1 MTFLPYLYQMKKL
14 RPSQLIFF
22 SFGICAMFVSL
33 IGCNGDRTYSVRTE
47 TIEVD
52 SLNQI
57 IPLTEPLVNPVLY
70 THVSGLSRLSP
81 AESKVKFVEIVL
93 PAILVAKFEMDKLQA
108 RVDKLRKKKNWTETD
123 SIFYLE
129 TKSRF
134 KAKDLEDLSSRI
146 GTLPTSIVLAQA
158 AVESGWGQSRFFLE
172 GNNLFGVWS
181 YNEDEPRIAAGLN
194 RQGKTIYIRA
204 YADMSESIIHYFEVL
219 GSANAYRSLREARQ
233 KEMSPFELLRHLQ
246 NYSER
251 RTSYTDLLKEV
262 ILQNEFT
269 KYDKFGI
276 SPNYLER
283 D

>member
-1 MTFLPYLYQMKKL
+1 MKKY
-14 RPSQLIFF
+14 RRTRLIFF
-22 SFGICAMFVSL
+22 MMGVGLMLTSL
-33 IGCNGDRTYSVRTE
+33 TGCNSDKTYSIKSA

-52 SLNQI
+52 SLSQI
-57 IPLTEPLVNPVLY
+57 IPITEKLVNPVLY

-81 AESKVKFVEIVL
+81 AEAKVKFVEIVL
-93 PAILVAKFEMDKLQA
+93 PAILVAKFEMDKLQI
-108 RVDKLRKKKNWTETD
+108 RVDKLRKKKHWTETD
-123 SIFYLE
+123 SVFYLE
-129 TKSRF
+129 TRNRF

-172 GNNLFGVWS
+172 GNNLFGIWS

-194 RQGKTIYIRA
+194 RQGKTVYIRA
-204 YADMSESIIHYFEVL
+204 YADMSQSIIHYFEVL
-219 GSANAYRSLREARQ
+219 GSANAYRSLRKARQ
-233 KEMSPFELLRHLQ
+233 KDMGPFQLLQHLR

-262 ILQNEFT
+262 MLQNKFT
-269 KYDKFGI
+269 RYDKFGI